1 MNEAICTKQAG
12 NSIMGCRFNML
23 ASPSRLFIPTA
34 GYSIN
39 MAAGSGHTVS
49 SVPDSYYWIVIRFF
63 TSFTPFMSFA
73 SLVARF
79 FSAALLALPYNVTTP
94 RFDST
99 LVLMA
104 LVER

>member
-1 MNEAICTKQAG
+1 MKEAIGTKQAWKF
-12 NSIMGCRFNML
+12 IMGCRFITM
-23 ASPSRLFIPTA
+23 ASPSGLFIPTA

-39 MAAGSGHTVS
+39 MAAGSGHTLS
-49 SVPDSYYWIVIRFF
+49 SVPESDYWIVIRFF

-73 SLVARF
+73 SLVAR
-79 FSAALLALPYNVTTP
+79 SNAAALPALPLNVTTP
-94 RFDST
+94 SFVST